1 MVNTKGF
8 NPTTGESNDAV
19 TGDYLW
25 SNVNFGEA
33 VTEAMTPLT
42 WSVIRF
48 TLHDW
53 VYVPGV
59 PTVGNIAGRPYLN
72 ISAFATV
79 LSALGRSRDDQLRT
93 MEATLYMKLPDE
105 MEIPLIPLSTAARL
119 ASIASALRVQM
130 KQTRSAR
137 QVNAYLAQSPA
148 WFDLTYGRIQASGLA
163 DLHALWQD
171 DIGLHVKH
179 GRWCVMGIAMHS
191 ADYTMRLRRELTD
204 LVGADDATILIANVG
219 AGGGLASLG
228 PLVALAKVAQGEMSR
243 EAYLQAYGHRGP
255 HEFEL
260 SVPRP
265 AEDPAWLDRELAGM
279 QASPVDV
286 ETLLAKQREA
296 FAAAWTRLRGRFPRR
311 ASLLARRLA
320 ESAHRTRLRELAR
333 SEYVR
338 DRWLIRLFA
347 LRAAG
352 VTGLGDD
359 VFFLTL
365 DELLTLLL
373 GDQTSLPAI
382 PARRASYLRY
392 KALPPC
398 PSVIQGPFDP
408 FQWADDENRRS
419 DIFDGP
425 APAASS
431 ASGRSQPN
439 IITGSPG
446 SAGRVH
452 GIVRCLASPNEMHQL
467 RQGEVLVAVQTDI
480 AWTMIFP
487 RAAAVVT
494 DVGAPLSHAAI
505 VARELGIPAVVGCGD
520 ATARLRT
527 GDRVLVDGGVGTVT
541 LIGEPCSDERYP

>member
-1 MVNTKGF
+1 MTMVN
-8 NPTTGESNDAV
+8 NPGLALQADQWNATVD
-19 TGDYLW
+19 GDYLW

-33 VTEAMTPLT
+33 VTQAMTPLT

-48 TLHDW
+48 TLDDW
-53 VYVPGV
+53 VFVPGV

-79 LSALGRSRDDQLRT
+79 LNALGRSRNDQLRT

-105 MEIPLIPLSTAARL
+105 MEIPLIPLSTTARL
-119 ASIASALRVQM
+119 ASIASALWVQA
-130 KQTRSAR
+130 KQTRSTR

-148 WFDLTYGRIQASGLA
+148 WFNRTYGRIQASGLT

-171 DIGLHVKH
+171 DIGPHVKQ

-204 LVGADDATILIANVG
+204 LVGADDANVLIANAG

-228 PLVALAKVAQGEMSR
+228 PLVALVKVAQGEMPR

-265 AEDPAWLDRELAGM
+265 AEHPAWLDRELASM

-286 ETLLAKQREA
+286 EALLAKQRDA
-296 FAAAWTRLRGRFPRR
+296 FEAAWARFQGRFPRKTE
-311 ASLLARRLA
+311 AVARRLA
-320 ESAHRTRLRELAR
+320 ESARRTRLRELAR

-338 DRWLIRLFA
+338 DRWLIRLYA
-347 LRAAG
+347 LRAG
-352 VTGLGDD
+352 ELIGLGDD

-365 DELLTLLL
+365 DELLALLL
-373 GDQTSLPAI
+373 GDQTALPAI

-398 PSVIQGPFDP
+398 PSVIRGLFDP
-408 FQWADDENRRS
+408 FQWAGDEHRRS
-419 DIFDGP
+419 DIFDGR
-425 APAASS
+425 APFASS
-431 ASGRSQPN
+431 ASGGSRPG

-446 SAGRVH
+446 SAGRVQ
-452 GIVRCLASPNEMHQL
+452 GVVRCLANPDEMQQL

-480 AWTMIFP
+480 AWTVVFP

-520 ATARLRT
+520 ATMRLQT
-527 GDRVLVDGGVGTVT
+527 GDRVLVDGGAGTVT
-541 LIGEPCSDERYP
+541 VMRKA

>member
-1 MVNTKGF
+1 MTMVN
-8 NPTTGESNDAV
+8 NPGLALQTDEWNATVD
-19 TGDYLW
+19 GDYLW

-48 TLHDW
+48 TLDDW
-53 VYVPGV
+53 VFVPGV

-79 LSALGRSRDDQLRT
+79 LSAMGRSRDDQLRA
-93 MEATLYMKLPDE
+93 MEATLYMKLPHE
-105 MEIPLIPLSTAARL
+105 MEIPLIPLSAAKRL
-119 ASIASALRVQM
+119 ASIASALRVQV
-130 KQTRSAR
+130 KQTRSVR
-137 QVNAYLAQSPA
+137 QVNAYLAESQA
-148 WFDLTYGRIQASGLA
+148 WFDRTCGRIQASGLA

-171 DIGLHVKH
+171 DIGPHVKH

-204 LVGADDATILIANVG
+204 LVGADDANALIANVG

-228 PLVALAKVAQGEMSR
+228 PLVALVKVAQGEMPR
-243 EAYLQAYGHRGP
+243 KAYLQAYGHRGP

-265 AEDPAWLDRELAGM
+265 AEDPAWLDRELASM

-286 ETLLAKQREA
+286 EALLATQREA
-296 FAAAWTRLRGRFPRR
+296 FEAAWARFQGRFPRKTE
-311 ASLLARRLA
+311 AVALRLD

-347 LRAAG
+347 LRAGELA
-352 VTGLGDD
+352 GLGDD

-365 DELLTLLL
+365 DELLALLL
-373 GDQTSLPAI
+373 GNQTSLAAI
-382 PARRASYLRY
+382 PARQASYRRY

-398 PSVIQGPFDP
+398 PSVIRGPFDP
-408 FQWADDENRRS
+408 FQWAADENRRS
-419 DIFDGP
+419 DIFDGR
-425 APAASS
+425 ASAASS
-431 ASGRSQPN
+431 ASGSSQPN

-446 SAGRVH
+446 SAGRVQ
-452 GIVRCLASPNEMHQL
+452 GVVRCLASPDDMHQL

-480 AWTMIFP
+480 AWTVIFP

-520 ATARLRT
+520 ATARLKT
-527 GDRVLVDGGVGTVT
+527 GDRVLVDGGAGLVMLLDGCEEIAT
-541 LIGEPCSDERYP
+541 

>member
-1 MVNTKGF
+1 MVNTQGF
-8 NPTTGESNDAV
+8 NPTTGEWNDSL

-33 VTEAMTPLT
+33 VTETMTPLA

-48 TLHDW
+48 TLDDW
-53 VYVPGV
+53 VFVPGV

-105 MEIPLIPLSTAARL
+105 MEIPLIPLSTTARL
-119 ASIASALRVQM
+119 ASIASALRVQV
-130 KQTRSAR
+130 KQTRSTR

-148 WFDLTYGRIQASGLA
+148 WFDRTYGRIQASGLA

-171 DIGLHVKH
+171 DIGPHIKH

-204 LVGADDATILIANVG
+204 LVGADDANVLIANVG

-228 PLVALAKVAQGEMSR
+228 PLVALVKVAQGEMPR

-265 AEDPAWLDRELAGM
+265 AEDPAWLDRELVNW
-279 QASPVDV
+279 QASPVDIDA
-286 ETLLAKQREA
+286 LLARQREA
-296 FAAAWTRLRGRFPRR
+296 LDAAWTRFRERFPRKTR
-311 ASLLARRLA
+311 TMARRLA
-320 ESAHRTRLRELAR
+320 ESAWRTRLRELAR

-347 LRAAG
+347 LRAREL
-352 VTGLGDD
+352 TGLDDD

-365 DELLTLLL
+365 DELLALLL
-373 GDQTSLPAI
+373 GNQTSLAAI
-382 PARRASYLRY
+382 PARQASYLRY
-392 KALPPC
+392 EALPPC
-398 PSVIQGPFDP
+398 PSVIRGLFDP
-408 FQWADDENRRS
+408 FQWADDEHRRS
-419 DIFDGP
+419 DIFDGRTP
-425 APAASS
+425 VASN
-431 ASGRSQPN
+431 ASDRCRPD

-446 SAGRVH
+446 SAGRVQ
-452 GIVRCLASPNEMHQL
+452 GVVRCLANPDEMQQL

-480 AWTMIFP
+480 AWTVIFP

-520 ATARLRT
+520 ATARLKT
-527 GDRVLVDGGVGTVT
+527 GDRVLVDGGAGTVT
-541 LIGEPCSDERYP
+541 VMRKA